1 MSESKSKNLSA
12 KGLVAV
18 LLSGINP
25 SSIKLLK
32 ESNPIRYDF
41 EGTIY
46 NVYLKNVTYAGN
58 PYPENHTRAQLPK
71 HDDFNRIKSSDERFL
86 FLGYDSSNDVFVC
99 WDPSKAK
106 ARLNAKNYVSFVSRK
121 SIQESV
127 EEGDIKSATLTN
139 GDKFVLF
146 KRTDFEAFLTLID
159 KYFPSLSS
167 TAPQDD
173 HPNNPTPVQVAP
185 LPKGEDVVGILSDI
199 EHDISIKLVVDT
211 MKQNNS
217 TITIIAHCMSE
228 YGHNYPNMQFK
239 DWGKIIRKYLEL
251 NP

>member
-106 ARLNAKNYVSFVSRK
+106 ARLNAKNYVF
-121 SIQESV
+121 
-127 EEGDIKSATLTN
+127 
-139 GDKFVLF
+139 F
-146 KRTDFEAFLTLID
+146 
-159 KYFPSLSS
+159 
-167 TAPQDD
+167 
-173 HPNNPTPVQVAP
+173 
-185 LPKGEDVVGILSDI
+185 
-199 EHDISIKLVVDT
+199 
-211 MKQNNS
+211 
-217 TITIIAHCMSE
+217 
-228 YGHNYPNMQFK
+228 
-239 DWGKIIRKYLEL
+239 
-251 NP
+251 